1 MTQLES
7 LMKMLKNQQ
16 TSSSPRSTPNSSPR
30 SGKSPPIPPQ
40 PQTNSNHQS
49 QGKTLSHLI
58 TIHYYLIFIKINVV

>member
-1 MTQLES
+1 MGQLES

-40 PQTNSNHQS
+40 QQPNQKQPDPTLNHQLS
-49 QGKTLSHLI
+49 QPQGAI
-58 TIHYYLIFIKINVV
+58 

>member
-1 MTQLES
+1 MGQLES

-40 PQTNSNHQS
+40 QQPNPHAKQSDAQPNPALNHQLTQP
-49 QGKTLSHLI
+49 QGT
-58 TIHYYLIFIKINVV
+58 V

>member
-1 MTQLES
+1 MGQLES

-40 PQTNSNHQS
+40 QQANSHQKQPQDSQSNSTLNHQLS
-49 QGKTLSHLI
+49 QPQGT
-58 TIHYYLIFIKINVV
+58 V

>member
-1 MTQLES
+1 MAQLES

-40 PQTNSNHQS
+40 HNQHSKQNDAQQNNSALNHQMTQP
-49 QGKTLSHLI
+49 QGT
-58 TIHYYLIFIKINVV
+58 V

>member
-1 MTQLES
+1 MGQLES

-40 PQTNSNHQS
+40 QQSNNHSKQSDLQPNAALNHQLTQP
-49 QGKTLSHLI
+49 QGT
-58 TIHYYLIFIKINVV
+58 V